1 MSTLT
6 PEAPPSADPSP
17 RRAGFADTRWS
28 MVLRAGR
35 NDTPLAQAA
44 LATLCRNSWFPL
56 YAHVRRRGRSAHDAQ
71 DLTQAF
77 FARLLENR
85 TLAAADPR
93 RGRFRSFLL
102 SSLNH
107 FLADEWDRSRTQKR
121 GGDHEIVPLDF
132 ASAEARYASGA
143 SDGLSPDQAFDR
155 QWALTVLETVLTR
168 LEGEWRRESKAD
180 TFAALKQT
188 LTGARESQPYAEL
201 ATELGQT
208 EGAVKTAVHR
218 LRRRYRELLQAEIAD
233 TVATR
238 DDEKDEMTTLLRAL
252 AGG

>member
-1 MSTLT
+1 MT
-6 PEAPPSADPSP
+6 PEAPPSADNPP

-28 MVLRAGR
+28 MILRAGR
-35 NDTPLAQAA
+35 NDTPRARAA
-44 LATLCRNSWFPL
+44 LATLCGHYWFPL
-56 YAHVRRRGRSAHDAQ
+56 YAHVRRRGHSAHDAQ

-77 FARLLENR
+77 FARLLEHG

-102 SSLNH
+102 ASLNH
-107 FLADEWDRSRTQKR
+107 FLADEWDRSRAQKR
-121 GGDHEIVPLDF
+121 GGGLEMVALDF
-132 ASAEARYASGA
+132 TSAEERFASTTP
-143 SDGLSPDQAFDR
+143 DGLSPDRAFDR
-155 QWALTVLETVLTR
+155 QWALALLDTVLVR
-168 LEGEWRRESKAD
+168 LEDEWRCESKAD
-180 TFAALKQT
+180 TFAVLKQT
-188 LTGARESQPYAEL
+188 LTGTRDSQPYAEL
-201 ATELGQT
+201 AAELGQT

-252 AGG
+252 AGD